1 MAELAHGGVAHVVV
15 IVVFI
20 VVVVDD
26 DDDDDDAGAAADNDD
41 DDVDMVVCG
50 RSIRAS
56 VVAAHALSLS
66 APIVAGSQ
74 RLGSA
79 CCSVS
84 LSSPLTGRFTP
95 VVVVSGSGS
104 VIAPSQ
110 HPLRST
116 DFSSFHVV
124 RGAIHAALVCR
135 APSKSRARML
145 AMPAAMSLT
154 HRRDDADRASVAHKK
169 A

>member
-1 MAELAHGGVAHVVV
+1 MKFSSTVWPSKCARYTWSADIDGLGEGGSV
-15 IVVFI
+15 
-20 VVVVDD
+20 
-26 DDDDDDAGAAADNDD
+26 GG
-41 DDVDMVVCG
+41 G
-50 RSIRAS
+50 RQHYRRHLRSLLQSIRAS
-56 VVAAHALSLS
+56 VVAARALSLS

>member
-1 MAELAHGGVAHVVV
+1 MKFSSTVWPSKCARYTWSADIDGLGEGGSVGGEAALPASLTLAVTEYPSIRCRGARSQSLRAHCCWLAASRLSLLLGVSFVTL
-15 IVVFI
+15 
-20 VVVVDD
+20 D
-26 DDDDDDAGAAADNDD
+26 
-41 DDVDMVVCG
+41 
-50 RSIRAS
+50 RSIHS
-56 VVAAHALSLS
+56 GL
-66 APIVAGSQ
+66 
-74 RLGSA
+74 
-79 CCSVS
+79 
-84 LSSPLTGRFTP
+84 
-95 VVVVSGSGS
+95 VVSGSGS